1 MSKEEKQGLQA
12 QPDENQAGMD
22 TFFADAPAPKQEAA
36 KQGGMSR
43 NTKTLIAGAAVLL
56 LLGGGLAA
64 VLLMQKGDGGEAS
77 LSSGTDSSPQ
87 SATEAA
93 EMILLNPGTA
103 DTLTS
108 VEISSEEKFT
118 VYRKSEVT
126 AEAGAVYSIKGMEK
140 LPINANLL
148 STVVKN
154 GSELSA
160 SQLVEE
166 DAAELAK
173 YGLADPISE
182 VTMTYSDGTEF
193 AFAVGDVSPMQ
204 ADFTYV
210 AVDGD
215 VYLVKSSLMSN
226 YQKTADF
233 FVSSKVLEEPAD
245 EDYPIVESIR
255 IEREDLDYDI
265 YLEYAYDEKEDDST
279 GGTAATHIMLEPRR
293 AYLSVDKSADVT
305 NGMFGLTA
313 SEIVKLFPT
322 EAELAEAGLDE
333 PFCTV
338 TMECDD
344 GNTYHLYFGDLYTE
358 EDGTESFYMY
368 FEGTE
373 ILYGMAKET
382 AIWAVMQPGDITS
395 SIIFGTYVWNIAT
408 LDVKAD
414 TESFAFSGTGED
426 SNSYVVT
433 KNGEACE
440 TERFRTFY
448 HFLLSIYG
456 EELYLGELPSG
467 DPEIAIHLTTQDGA
481 EDYTVDFYRLDDL
494 NAVVAVN
501 GVPSYK
507 IRSSCLNTIKK
518 NMEIFDTEEA
528 FIMTWQ

>member
-1 MSKEEKQGLQA
+1 MSKEEKQGLPA
-12 QPDENQAGMD
+12 QSDESLAGMD

-36 KQGGMSR
+36 KEGGMSR

-56 LLGGGLAA
+56 LLGGGLTA

-77 LSSGTDSSPQ
+77 LSSGTESSVQ
-87 SATEAA
+87 SGTEEA
-93 EMILLNPGTA
+93 EMISLNAGTA

-108 VEISSEEKFT
+108 VEINTGEPYT
-118 VYRKSEVT
+118 VYRKTAAT
-126 AEAGAVYSIKGMEK
+126 AEAAAVYSIKDMDT
-140 LPINANLL
+140 LPLNANLL
-148 STVVKN
+148 STVVSN
-154 GSELSA
+154 GSELFA

-166 DAAELAK
+166 DAAEPAK

-182 VTMTYSDGTEF
+182 VVMTYEDGTVFE
-193 AFAVGDVSPMQ
+193 FAVGDVSPMQ
-204 ADFTYV
+204 KDFTYV

-226 YQKTADF
+226 YQKPAEF
-233 FVSSKVLEEPAD
+233 FVSSTVLEEPAD
-245 EDYPIVESIR
+245 EVYPIVESVR

-279 GGTAATHIMLEPRR
+279 GGTAATHVMVEPRR

-313 SEIVKLFPT
+313 SEIVKLYPT
-322 EAELAEAGLDE
+322 EADLSDAGLDE

-338 TMECDD
+338 TMKCDD

-368 FEGTE
+368 FEGTD
-373 ILYGMAKET
+373 ILYGMSKET
-382 AIWAVMQPGDITS
+382 AVWATMQPGDITS

-426 SNSYVVT
+426 GSSYVVT
-433 KNGEACE
+433 KNGAACE

-456 EELYLGELPSG
+456 EELYLGELPAG
-467 DPEIAIHLTTQDGA
+467 EPEVAIHLTTQDGA
-481 EDYTVDFYRLDDL
+481 EDYTVDFYRLDGL

-501 GVPSYK
+501 DVPSYK
-507 IRSSCLNTIKK
+507 IRSSCLDTLKK
-518 NMEIFDTEEA
+518 NMAIFDTEEE
-528 FIMTWQ
+528 FTMTWQ